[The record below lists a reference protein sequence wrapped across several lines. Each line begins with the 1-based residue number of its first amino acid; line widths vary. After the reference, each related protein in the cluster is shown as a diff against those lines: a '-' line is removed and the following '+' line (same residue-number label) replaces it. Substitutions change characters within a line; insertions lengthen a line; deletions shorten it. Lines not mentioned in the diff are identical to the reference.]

1 MAATIENPV
10 LSVASG
16 HRTPASGSRSGR
28 RDDWLVVGAGER
40 RSTTVAM
47 RGSLLIALGP
57 IALLALP
64 FVIAPTLVGVV
75 IRLLRESGRG
85 EPS

>member
-1 MAATIENPV
+1 
-10 LSVASG
+10 
-16 HRTPASGSRSGR
+16 
-28 RDDWLVVGAGER
+28 
-40 RSTTVAM
+40 M